1 MCQNK
6 KHEFDQH
13 TKGGHFCAAHKGLNY
28 SIEAGIGNQA
38 YRSGIGPILSEVSV
52 VVSEIRRGLVV
63 QSGDWS
69 VGRTGVGRGQRDL
82 SVGASGIQRRYSGC

>member
-1 MCQNK
+1 M
-6 KHEFDQH
+6 
-13 TKGGHFCAAHKGLNY
+13 ALNY
-28 SIEAGIGNQA
+28 LFEVGIGNQA

-69 VGRTGVGRGQRDL
+69 EGRG
-82 SVGASGIQRRYSGC
+82 